1 MPSLTIR
8 DIPSDTL
15 NKIKI
20 LSKTE
25 RRSTNSEILLIIE
38 NGLKHHIC
46 ENAAGVNE
54 RNISKESQL
63 EIWTMLSGG
72 WEDDRKTEAIIDDI
86 YTKRSVGRKI
96 EL

>member
-8 DIPSDTL
+8 NIPSDTL
-15 NKIKI
+15 TKIKI
-20 LSKTE
+20 LSKAE

-38 NGLKHHIC
+38 NGLKYYTC
-46 ENAAGVNE
+46 ENAGVIE
-54 RNISKESQL
+54 RNVSKESQL
-63 EIWTMLSGG
+63 EIWTMLLDG

-86 YTKRSVGRKI
+86 YTKRSVGRKT

>member
-38 NGLKHHIC
+38 NGLKHYTC
-46 ENAAGVNE
+46 ENAGVNE

-63 EIWTMLSGG
+63 EIWTMLLDG

-86 YTKRSVGRKI
+86 YTKRSVGRKT